1 MRRFRYSRAPQNSN
15 QSKHRAVSGA
25 ESTYGGQNFDWDGT
39 HRHHTSHSKQDRW
52 PARPHKRTAAQK
64 HALRPLC
71 ATRAEHLRSAPNCRE
86 RARALHARAPD
97 QRADHTRCSRC
108 PRRCVPCS
116 WTRRCARALS
126 CDRGST
132 RSVVASQSVQKVCE
146 EWVAAHLL
154 SLHADVDL
162 GATRGQRV

>member
-1 MRRFRYSRAPQNSN
+1 MVVEASVRRLSAPSRHRGDSVTPERRPKQYN

-25 ESTYGGQNFDWDGT
+25 ESTYGGQHFDWDGT

-71 ATRAEHLRSAPNCRE
+71 FTRAEHLWSAPNGRE

-97 QRADHTRCSRC
+97 LRADHTRCSRC
-108 PRRCVPCS
+108 ARRRAPCS

-132 RSVVASQSVQKVCE
+132 RCFKV
-146 EWVAAHLL
+146 
-154 SLHADVDL
+154 
-162 GATRGQRV
+162 GRGESERAKGV